1 MMPAK
6 LGTWLL
12 VLTLGLHAPLQCGG
26 SKDPEYRRE
35 DTAGDALYG
44 LAEKFKSEG
53 NQSARR
59 ATLTYLIERY
69 PSHRFAQNAREELQ
83 RSAP

>member
-1 MMPAK
+1 MMPSK

-12 VLTLGLHAPLQCGG
+12 IFGLHAPLQCGG
-26 SKDPEYRRE
+26 SKEPEFRRE

-53 NQSARR
+53 NVSARR
-59 ATLTYLIERY
+59 ATLTYLVERY
-69 PSHRFAQNAREELQ
+69 PSHRFAQDAREELQ
-83 RSAP
+83 KTTP